1 MSDASTKE
9 MGELYIEEA
18 PNPMFLT
25 GFFQA
30 PAKNFFTSQ
39 KVEVDIDR
47 DSEDVAIVVHDLAA
61 GRRRNE
67 LTKYENKEFTPPVFD
82 EEGDMSAYALLDRR
96 PGANPYADIDYG
108 IQAAEDAF
116 RLFTRCQKKISR
128 AVELMASQILT
139 TGTVTCIDTVAQV
152 LYTLDY
158 GMRAAHKVAV
168 TWAADGSTAT
178 TEQALI
184 DTAKLI
190 RSNGKVNPTKLICG
204 GTALNKLIANATI
217 QKKLMKDGLNL
228 GQLAPAVRGEGATFF
243 GYVWIGM
250 YRFEIWTYDGMY
262 KDPATGAMKYYVPE
276 NVIIMMPDKP
286 RFDAKFGRIP
296 LFKDPNKAMI
306 PGVPQ
311 FPGRISSS
319 DKVLDLT
326 VNSWITPDGKHAMMS
341 CGTRPILIPTAID
354 SYACI
359 TVS

>member
-25 GFFQA
+25 SFFRA

-39 KVEVDIDR
+39 KVEVDVDR
-47 DSEDVAIVVHDLAA
+47 DSEDVAIVVHDLAT
-61 GRRRNE
+61 GRRKNE

-82 EEGDMSAYALLDRR
+82 EEGDMSAYSLLDRR
-96 PGANPYADIDYG
+96 PGNDPYQEIEYG
-108 IQAAEDAF
+108 MQAAEDAF

-139 TGTVTCIDTVAQV
+139 TGIVTCVDNAGQAV
-152 LYTLDY
+152 YTLDY
-158 GMRAAHKVAV
+158 GMRAAHKIAV
-168 TWAADGSTAT
+168 TWALDGSTGNA
-178 TEQALI
+178 EQDLFGG
-184 DTAKLI
+184 AKLI
-190 RSNGKVNPTKLICG
+190 RANGKTNATKLICG
-204 GTALNKLIANATI
+204 PTALTKLIKNATI
-217 QKKLMKDGLNL
+217 KERIVKDGMNL
-228 GQLAPAVRGEGATFF
+228 GGLAPIAKADGATFF

-250 YRFEIWTYDGMY
+250 YRMEIWAYDGMY
-262 KDPATGAMKYYVPE
+262 KDPVSGVMKYYVPDTA
-276 NVIIMMPDKP
+276 IIMLPDAP

-296 LFKDPNKAMI
+296 LFKDPNKSMI

-311 FPGRISSS
+311 FPSRISSS

-341 CGTRPILIPTAID
+341 CGTRPLLIPTAID
-354 SYACI
+354 TFACF